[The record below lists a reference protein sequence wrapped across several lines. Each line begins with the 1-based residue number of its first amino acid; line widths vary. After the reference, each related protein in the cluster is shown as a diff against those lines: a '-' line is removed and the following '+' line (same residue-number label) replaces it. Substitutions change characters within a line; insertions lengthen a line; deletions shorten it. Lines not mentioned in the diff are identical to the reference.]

1 MSSRYRC
8 LEKVIGPVLGHHL
21 ACYTIR
27 RSDGHYAY
35 AKVCDTAPVDVWD
48 TPGALAK
55 VAAGPYPDPEAA
67 LVAVVSRARHR
78 LERQSRADC
87 VGSGFVVLGP

>member
-1 MSSRYRC
+1 VPSTYRC

-27 RSDGHYAY
+27 GGDGHYAY
-35 AKVCDTAPVDVWD
+35 AKVCDAAPADVWD

-55 VAAGPYPDPEAA
+55 VSAGPYAEPEAA
-67 LVAVVSRARHR
+67 LVAVVSRARQR
-78 LERQSRADC
+78 LEQRALADA
-87 VGSGFVVLGP
+87 VASGFVVLGP